1 MPPFVIAIIVILVVH
16 YFLAI
21 ATIFVL
27 MKDKG
32 LVKAIIPW
40 NLVILARACTRAV
53 RILDIQT
60 FCKKKMRSRQASEG
74 LFLWI

>member
-1 MPPFVIAIIVILVVH
+1 MPPFVIAIIVILIVH

-40 NLVILARACTRAV
+40 NLVILLVPVLGPCAYKLFAR
-53 RILDIQT
+53 
-60 FCKKKMRSRQASEG
+60 KK
-74 LFLWI
+74 

>member
-1 MPPFVIAIIVILVVH
+1 MPPILIAVIVVLVVH

-21 ATIFVL
+21 ATVYLL

-40 NLVILARACTRAV
+40 NIVILLIPITGPLVYLVIRK
-53 RILDIQT
+53 I
-60 FCKKKMRSRQASEG
+60 KKKK
-74 LFLWI
+74 

>member
-40 NLVILARACTRAV
+40 NLVILLVPVLGPCAYWIYKLFER
-53 RILDIQT
+53 
-60 FCKKKMRSRQASEG
+60 KK
-74 LFLWI
+74 

>member
-1 MPPFVIAIIVILVVH
+1 MPPLVIAIIVLLVVH

-40 NLVILARACTRAV
+40 NLVILLVPIAGPIAYWTYKLCTR
-53 RILDIQT
+53 
-60 FCKKKMRSRQASEG
+60 KK
-74 LFLWI
+74 

>member
-1 MPPFVIAIIVILVVH
+1 MSEIVGRNQMPPFVIAIIVILIVH

-27 MKDKG
+27 MRDKG

-40 NLVILARACTRAV
+40 NIVILLVPIIGPCAYWIYKLV
-53 RILDIQT
+53 SG
-60 FCKKKMRSRQASEG
+60 KK
-74 LFLWI
+74 

>member
-40 NLVILARACTRAV
+40 NLVILLVPVLGPCGYWIYKLFAR
-53 RILDIQT
+53 
-60 FCKKKMRSRQASEG
+60 KK
-74 LFLWI
+74 

>member
-1 MPPFVIAIIVILVVH
+1 MPPFVIAIIVILIVH

-40 NLVILARACTRAV
+40 NIVILLVPVLGPCSYWIYKHISR
-53 RILDIQT
+53 
-60 FCKKKMRSRQASEG
+60 KK
-74 LFLWI
+74 

>member
-40 NLVILARACTRAV
+40 NLVILLVPVLGPCAYWIYKQIA
-53 RILDIQT
+53 
-60 FCKKKMRSRQASEG
+60 KKK
-74 LFLWI
+74 

>member
-1 MPPFVIAIIVILVVH
+1 MPPILIAVIVVLVVH

-21 ATIFVL
+21 ATVYLL

-40 NLVILARACTRAV
+40 NIVILLIPIAGPLVYLVIRK
-53 RILDIQT
+53 I
-60 FCKKKMRSRQASEG
+60 KKKK
-74 LFLWI
+74 

>member
-1 MPPFVIAIIVILVVH
+1 MPPFVIAIIVILIVH

-27 MKDKG
+27 MRDKG

-40 NLVILARACTRAV
+40 NIVILLVPIIGPCAYWIYKLV
-53 RILDIQT
+53 SG
-60 FCKKKMRSRQASEG
+60 KK
-74 LFLWI
+74 

>member
-40 NLVILARACTRAV
+40 NLVILLVPVLGPCAYWIYKLFAR
-53 RILDIQT
+53 
-60 FCKKKMRSRQASEG
+60 KK
-74 LFLWI
+74 

>member
-40 NLVILARACTRAV
+40 NLVILLVPVLGPCTYWIYKLFAR
-53 RILDIQT
+53 
-60 FCKKKMRSRQASEG
+60 KK
-74 LFLWI
+74 

>member
-1 MPPFVIAIIVILVVH
+1 MPPILIAVIVVLVVH

-21 ATIFVL
+21 ATVYLL

-40 NLVILARACTRAV
+40 NIVILLIPIAGPLVYLVIRK
-53 RILDIQT
+53 I
-60 FCKKKMRSRQASEG
+60 KKEK
-74 LFLWI
+74 

>member
-40 NLVILARACTRAV
+40 NLVILLVPVFGPCAYWIYKLFAR
-53 RILDIQT
+53 
-60 FCKKKMRSRQASEG
+60 KK
-74 LFLWI
+74 

>member
-1 MPPFVIAIIVILVVH
+1 MPPILIAVIVVLVVH

-21 ATIFVL
+21 ATVYLL

-40 NLVILARACTRAV
+40 NIVILLIPIASPLVYLVIRK
-53 RILDIQT
+53 I
-60 FCKKKMRSRQASEG
+60 KKKK
-74 LFLWI
+74 

>member
-1 MPPFVIAIIVILVVH
+1 MSEIIRLGNSMPPFVIAIIVILVVH

-40 NLVILARACTRAV
+40 NLVILLV
-53 RILDIQT
+53 PILGPCAYWIYKL
-60 FCKKKMRSRQASEG
+60 FSRKK
-74 LFLWI
+74 